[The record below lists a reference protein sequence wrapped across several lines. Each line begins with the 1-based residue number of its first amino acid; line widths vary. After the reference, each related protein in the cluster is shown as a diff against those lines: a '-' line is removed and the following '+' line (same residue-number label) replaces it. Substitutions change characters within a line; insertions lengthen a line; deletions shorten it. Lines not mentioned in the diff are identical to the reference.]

1 MVSIHQFPSRRGLD
15 NGWGDPPRTPARWG
29 ASGAARQSIREVAP
43 LIRSLVELESRCR
56 VERPRIE
63 RPRPLCRRIS
73 RERWEILAP
82 DADLAEHCWQA
93 ARSPERLESRR
104 ELLGGGGDT
113 FFNARGDPTPA
124 RHVSRIRARRRP
136 QALVG
141 PYIAGGPACPPHD
154 IARRG
159 GRVCP
164 PHQKM
169 AIAIADMI
177 RVPADDVRQHDRDRD
192 AVGRAVMRGQRS
204 EERRVGKECR
214 SRWSPYH

>member
-1 MVSIHQFPSRRGLD
+1 MTGHNGLSTAIFSGRD
-15 NGWGDPPRTPARWG
+15 NAGSPTRQPRWGAVAGSPTRQPRWGAVAGSPPRTPARWG

-177 RVPADDVRQHDRDRD
+177 RVPADDVLH
-192 AVGRAVMRGQRS
+192 
-204 EERRVGKECR
+204 
-214 SRWSPYH
+214 